1 VELLAYGLG
10 EPLGFISLPRNTW
23 PNTGMWCATC
33 FTCSWDLRSG
43 PRGGLASPLQ
53 FGLPACLGLPAKSI
67 RLALRKNDLRDP
79 TLRPSLPPTCGR
91 TWATRTFNSTK
102 GGWPQNVGAFGFGA
116 TATCSLD
123 QPLAM
128 TAYTPAKTA
137 RQYLS
142 KHVNCA
148 DKSVSI
154 PTGLVSAINPGL
166 AAVEHTRR
174 GHLNSGAP

>member
-10 EPLGFISLPRNTW
+10 EPLGFTEKHLAACGARHVSLAA
-23 PNTGMWCATC
+23 GTC
-33 FTCSWDLRSG
+33 GAGPEGDWQALCSLVYR
-43 PRGGLASPLQ
+43 L
-53 FGLPACLGLPAKSI
+53 ACLGLPAKSI

-79 TLRPSLPPTCGR
+79 ALRPSLPPTCGR

-123 QPLAM
+123 QALAM